1 MQVGHDGHCREL
13 TEPEFDRDYSS
24 LGRDQERSRSRAS
37 EGDQLENISSQQLQE
52 ELNRII
58 ANYKEKKNKK
68 NSEKA
73 SDEKFIISV

>member
-1 MQVGHDGHCREL
+1 MQVGHNGHCREL
-13 TEPEFDRDYSS
+13 TEPECDRDYSS

-52 ELNRII
+52 ELDRII

-68 NSEKA
+68 NSSKA